1 MWSID
6 EDIVQRVKVAG
17 IFLLQVYKVTTGTL
31 LSLFIPQSCGDEICS
46 IQQNYENN
54 DVYHKSVL
62 YWNMFSMVT
71 FYTYYLI
78 ELRREEWAIKFL
90 DIDNDKPDNALKE
103 IIKKNQNLIIR
114 WTD

>member
-1 MWSID
+1 MEYRRRYCSTSESCGYFSVTSIQSYD
-6 EDIVQRVKVAG
+6 RT
-17 IFLLQVYKVTTGTL
+17 LLQ
-31 LSLFIPQSCGDEICS
+31 SLFIPQSCGDEICS

-90 DIDNDKPDNALKE
+90 DIDNDKPDNT
-103 IIKKNQNLIIR
+103 IKRNNKKR
-114 WTD
+114 TRT